1 MINKKTAIRRG
12 KTIINKIYILPDVIS
27 NILFMLSGVLCL
39 AVGLLIFFS
48 IVMRYFF
55 ASPIFGATEISTYM
69 IYFTAFLAAPWIFII
84 DKHISID
91 IVKEYISD
99 KKNKIILI
107 INNVIIFVVA
117 TILFLRSV
125 VLTYDHYVRGEIILD
140 VFELQR
146 YPFTAF
152 VPVCFFLFMIIALK
166 KIRNYFIELQRED

>member
-1 MINKKTAIRRG
+1 MSNKKTVIGRE
-12 KTIINKIYILPDVIS
+12 KTILNKINILPDVIS
-27 NILFMLSGVLCL
+27 NILFILSGLMCFT
-39 AVGLLIFFS
+39 VGLLIFFS

-55 ASPIFGATEISTYM
+55 ASPIFGATEISMYM
-69 IYFTAFLAAPWIFII
+69 IYIMAFLSAPWIFII

-91 IVKEYISD
+91 ILKEFISD

-107 INNVIIFVVA
+107 INHVIIFVVS
-117 TILFLRSV
+117 TIIFARSV

-140 VFELQR
+140 VFEPQR

-166 KIRNYFIELQRED
+166 KIRAYYIELKRGD